1 MAELTEYKY
10 CIIIMQFLLDTW
22 KFVFYIRCTI
32 VHFLLFDI
40 FLRINMHENSP
51 KLLQIVRN
59 EICRRNYSSKTENS
73 YIGWI
78 KKFILFNAKK
88 HPNLMGTKEI
98 GEFLTFLAVK
108 QHVSASTQRQALCAL
123 IFLYKNVL
131 NINLDTINNITRAK
145 RRQNIPVVF
154 SKAEIRNILS
164 KLEGI
169 KWLIVNIL
177 YGSGLRLME
186 CLRLRVKD
194 IDFDLKQ
201 IIVRDGKGHKDR
213 ISLLP
218 EKLIGPLQNQLK
230 IVKIW
235 HEKDLQL
242 GFGSVYLPN
251 ALERKYP
258 NANNEFS
265 WQYVFPS
272 GKFSIDPRTGIKR
285 RHHID
290 ESVVQKAVKNAI
302 KNANIS
308 KVGSCHTF
316 RHSFAT
322 HLLENGND
330 IRTVQELL
338 GHSPREIGIIN

>member
-1 MAELTEYKY
+1 
-10 CIIIMQFLLDTW
+10 
-22 KFVFYIRCTI
+22 
-32 VHFLLFDI
+32 
-40 FLRINMHENSP
+40 MHNNSP
-51 KLLQIVRN
+51 KLLEIVHN
-59 EICRRNYSSKTENS
+59 EICRRNYSIKTEQS
-73 YIGWI
+73 YINWI
-78 KKFILFNAKK
+78 KNFILFNNKK
-88 HPNLMGTKEI
+88 HPNLMGAKEI
-98 GEFLTFLAVK
+98 GDYLTFLAVK
-108 QHVSASTQRQALCAL
+108 QKVSASTQRQALCAL
-123 IFLYKNVL
+123 IFLYQKVL
-131 NINLDTINNITRAK
+131 NIDVAKIQNITRAK
-145 RRQNIPVVF
+145 RHQKIPVVF
-154 SKAEIRNILS
+154 SKNEIINILAG
-164 KLEGI
+164 LDGV
-169 KWLIVNIL
+169 KWLIACIL

-194 IDFDLKQ
+194 IDFDYLQ

-218 EKLIGPLQNQLK
+218 EKLIGPLQKQLK

-338 GHSPREIGIIN
+338 GHKDVSTTMIYTHVLQKGGLAVKSPLDAH